1 MSLYPIFL
9 KIESSPC
16 LVVGGGKV
24 AERKVES
31 LLQAG
36 ARVTVVAPE
45 VGAAINALAEADQI
59 EWRRQTYRSGEAGDY
74 TLVIAATD
82 SPGVNRSV
90 YRDAMQN
97 RVLVNSVDDPEHCS
111 FYVPALV
118 KRGQLLVAVSTSGAV
133 PYFARK
139 LRQYLETKLYP
150 GIGRDLERLKKLRSA
165 ILRRTAG
172 SRKEKKEQF
181 EQLLKP
187 EVEQILKKVDK
198 E

>member
-1 MSLYPIFL
+1 MNLYPIFL

-24 AERKVES
+24 AERKVKS

-45 VGAAINALAEADQI
+45 VSAAINALAEAGRI

-97 RVLVNSVDDPEHCS
+97 RMLVNSVDDPEHCS

-118 KRGQLLVAVSTSGAV
+118 RRGQLLVAVSTSGAV

-139 LRQYLETKLYP
+139 LREYLETKLYP
-150 GIGRDLERLKKLRSA
+150 GIGHDLERLKKLRSA